1 MEEKERKGMFNL
13 KRSLP
18 VARLFVLALIL
29 TLFAAMAPG
38 FGVVR
43 AATVTVDSSAELMN
57 ALASAKPGDRIVL
70 ASGITFSG
78 QFKATASGTASAPI
92 TLESAD
98 PSNKA
103 VLKGNGT
110 GSGYALQITGDYWNI
125 RNVKVTNAQKG
136 IMLDH
141 ANHNLLDAVE
151 VYQIGDEGV
160 HFRDGSSYNTLQ
172 NSYIHDT
179 GKGQP
184 GFGEGVY
191 VGSDKGKWST
201 INPASD
207 YNRVVNNTIGPN
219 VTAEHIDIKE
229 GSTGTVVSG
238 NIFDGRG
245 MTGDNYA
252 DSFIDVKGNDVTISS
267 NVGYRNGNEVI
278 ADAFQVHQQVSG
290 WGLNADFN
298 GNTLY
303 LDNASCYVVNAAS
316 GTSARAHNN
325 IRSPKGNMYRGNVT
339 QY

>member
-1 MEEKERKGMFNL
+1 MFSPS
-13 KRSLP
+13 RP
-18 VARLFVLALIL
+18 IHVARLLVLTLIL
-29 TLFAAMAPG
+29 TVFPAIAPG
-38 FGVVR
+38 FEASGSNVAIAAVR
-43 AATVTVDSSAELMN
+43 TVTVDTSAELTN
-57 ALASAKPGDRIVL
+57 ALAAAQPGDRIVL
-70 ASGITFSG
+70 AAGVTFSG
-78 QFKATASGTASAPI
+78 QFKATTSGNASAPI
-92 TLESAD
+92 TLESANTA
-98 PSNKA
+98 NKA
-103 VLKGNGT
+103 VLKGYGT

-141 ANHNLLDAVE
+141 ANHTLLDGVE

-160 HFRDGSSYNTLQ
+160 HFRDGSSHNTLQ
-172 NSYIHDT
+172 NSFIHDT
-179 GKGQP
+179 GQRQP
-184 GFGEGVY
+184 GYGEGVY

-201 INPASD
+201 INPAAD

-267 NVGYRNGNEVI
+267 NVGYRNGNGVI
-278 ADAFQVHQQVSG
+278 VDAFQVHQQVSG
-290 WGLNADFN
+290 WGFNADFN

-303 LDNASCYVVNAAS
+303 LDNSSCYVVNAAS
-316 GTSARAHNN
+316 GTTARAHNN
-325 IRSPKGNMYRGNVT
+325 TRSPQGNMYRGNVT